1 MTIRILIV
9 DDHSVVREGL
19 RMFLGRDLELEIVDE
34 AADGAEAIEK
44 VRRWRPDVVLMD
56 LLIPVIDGISAISI
70 IRRESPETEVIA
82 LTSVLDRA
90 SVAGSIRAGAIGYLL
105 KDAQANELRKAI
117 KAAAAG
123 QVQLSPQ
130 ASSFL
135 LRELQE
141 PEKPSA
147 LTERETQV
155 LSLLTKGKSNKEI
168 ANALRIAEDTVKSH
182 VRHILSKLGVQSRTQ
197 AVILA
202 IRQGLVAPDTSFT

>member
-19 RMFLGRDLELEIVDE
+19 RMFLGRDKELEIVDE

-44 VRRWRPDVVLMD
+44 ARRWRPDVVLMD

-82 LTSVLDRA
+82 LTSVLDSA

-130 ASSFL
+130 ASSYL
-135 LRELQE
+135 LHEMRE
-141 PEKPSA
+141 PEKPVA

-155 LSLLTKGKSNKEI
+155 LSLLTQGKSNKEI

>member
-1 MTIRILIV
+1 
-9 DDHSVVREGL
+9 
-19 RMFLGRDLELEIVDE
+19 
-34 AADGAEAIEK
+34 
-44 VRRWRPDVVLMD
+44 MD

-82 LTSVLDRA
+82 LTSVLDSA

-130 ASSFL
+130 ASNYL
-135 LRELQE
+135 LREMQE
-141 PEKPSA
+141 PEKPST

-155 LSLLTKGKSNKEI
+155 LSLLTQGKSNKEI

-202 IRQGLVAPDTSFT
+202 IRQGLVAPDTSFI

>member
-19 RMFLGRDLELEIVDE
+19 RMFLGRDQELEIVDE

-44 VRRWRPDVVLMD
+44 ARRWRPDVVLMD

-82 LTSVLDRA
+82 LTSVLDSA

-130 ASSFL
+130 ASSYL
-135 LRELQE
+135 LREMQE

-155 LSLLTKGKSNKEI
+155 LSLLTRGKSNKEI

-202 IRQGLVAPDTSFT
+202 IRRGLVVSDKNFT

>member
-202 IRQGLVAPDTSFT
+202 IRRGLVASDKNFT

>member
-1 MTIRILIV
+1 
-9 DDHSVVREGL
+9 
-19 RMFLGRDLELEIVDE
+19 MFLGRDLELEIVDE

-44 VRRWRPDVVLMD
+44 ARYWRPDVVLMD

-82 LTSVLDRA
+82 LTSVLDSA

-130 ASSFL
+130 ASSYL
-135 LRELQE
+135 LREMQE
-141 PEKPSA
+141 PEKPAA

-155 LSLLTKGKSNKEI
+155 LSLLTRGKSNKEI

-202 IRQGLVAPDTSFT
+202 IRQGLVVSDKNFT

>member
-19 RMFLGRDLELEIVDE
+19 RMFLGRDQELEIVDE

-44 VRRWRPDVVLMD
+44 ARHWRPDVVLMD

-82 LTSVLDRA
+82 LTSVLDSA

-130 ASSFL
+130 ASNYL
-135 LRELQE
+135 LREMQE
-141 PEKPSA
+141 PEKPSP

-155 LSLLTKGKSNKEI
+155 LSLLTQGKSNKEI

-202 IRQGLVAPDTSFT
+202 IRQGLVAPDTSFI